1 MQHVLIV
8 GDGTLLD
15 QGVTSLL
22 SAEPDLEVFSLIYH
36 TEAELTQFIL
46 VFQPEVIVISET
58 PGFPTATIV
67 EAIKRLAPASKRMVI
82 VVRPDSN
89 IMEVSN
95 QITALQSED
104 LLRWI
109 RSERVIRTGY
119 DELN

>member
-15 QGVTSLL
+15 QGVTGLL
-22 SAEPDLEVFSLIYH
+22 SAEPDLEVSSLIYH
-36 TEAELTQFIL
+36 TEAELIQFIL

-58 PGFPTATIV
+58 SGFPTATIV
-67 EAIKRLAPASKRMVI
+67 EAIKRLAPVSKRMVI

-95 QITALQSED
+95 QITALHSQD